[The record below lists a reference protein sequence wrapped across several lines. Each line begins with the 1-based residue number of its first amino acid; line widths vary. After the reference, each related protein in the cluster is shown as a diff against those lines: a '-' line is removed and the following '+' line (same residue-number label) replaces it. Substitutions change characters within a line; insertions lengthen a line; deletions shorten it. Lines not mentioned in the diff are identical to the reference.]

1 MSCAYFAALVQT
13 AQQGEPIEGSLFE
26 RAYTKGL
33 VAEAD
38 WRRLKAAPGQMLD
51 AIDGIA
57 KKVVDGRT
65 IALGCSCP
73 LDGGA
78 CHRNILRRAILQA
91 AERKQREIDSRLYDR
106 LRGRR
111 HRSLMPIAQCSSTSV
126 VLVTPSLAQI
136 SAYFWR
142 WRCVQPVQPMRKTC
156 GAASRVGIAP
166 APLFTPPRS
175 ARSPTL

>member
-1 MSCAYFAALVQT
+1 
-13 AQQGEPIEGSLFE
+13 
-26 RAYTKGL
+26 
-33 VAEAD
+33 
-38 WRRLKAAPGQMLD
+38 MLD

-91 AERKQREIDSRLYDR
+91 AERKQREIDLRLYDR

-111 HRSLMPIAQCSSTSV
+111 HRS
-126 VLVTPSLAQI
+126 
-136 SAYFWR
+136 
-142 WRCVQPVQPMRKTC
+142 
-156 GAASRVGIAP
+156 
-166 APLFTPPRS
+166 RS
-175 ARSPTL
+175 RSPPLPFGGGRSHSSQRFGGRSSPEQHRFG